1 MRARTPSRRRTPV
14 VHERAAAVRTPVS
27 AWPAGLAIL
36 LLTVWG
42 GYLGDRRVPDP
53 AVSEWIELVATPIA
67 WVAAG
72 LAALAALWRDA
83 GETRTVPMAQR
94 AAAVLFAAVAA
105 LAALSAFWAPA
116 MQDGLPMVAGV
127 AGSLALGL
135 AVYRSGRSKGLLL
148 GLALVFVAGSSLV
161 SLRGV
166 GEFVVHFLS
175 GDRTWRV
182 FATFTMPNFLA
193 GLLVASIPLTLAV
206 GLTAR
211 GRRLAASA
219 ALGLLLQFG
228 CLLLTQSRMGIAS
241 LLVAVGVLGVACWAS
256 GALVG
261 HCRRRALGLL
271 GVMLV
276 VALLAAG
283 PAVARLKA
291 SGDQAYSAR
300 FRALTWQGAARMVAA
315 RPLQG
320 FGAGSFATAYPP
332 YAVVGFTQHAH
343 NTYLQ
348 LGCDSGAPAALC
360 LLAALC
366 CAWFAG
372 WRALVASRGA
382 KAPTDAA
389 HGPAIDVRVVAAGAL
404 AGSIGLALHSG
415 FDSDLYVPA
424 LASAMAVE
432 LAILL
437 AASRMLQPGAVL
449 AHQAPIRRWRRLAI
463 GAVALGLAAYAA
475 PTFAGRTL
483 AYQGL
488 GAIAES
494 GASVAYDKLV
504 EAAASEPWNAET
516 RLNAAMLAS
525 SADHGSEAW
534 RLLLEATRLSPT
546 GKSFYRAGKHLQR
559 QGKMAEAA
567 TWFDRARRV
576 DPHFIPNLVALA
588 AAWDASGRGDAAQR
602 VYSDIAHLYE
612 GPIGTIRAI
621 PERIEWEFAEGY
633 LGLAAAA
640 VKAARPG
647 EAVPLLQSGIKV
659 LRAFWDARQSQAL
672 YGADAA
678 AVDRAAE
685 RYEWALTT
693 LEASARAT
701 GNAAA
706 ASDASAELGRL
717 REARA
722 QPSRSS

>member
-1 MRARTPSRRRTPV
+1 MRACKRTPV
-14 VHERAAAVRTPVS
+14 VHEKAAAVRTP
-27 AWPAGLAIL
+27 AWAWLAGLAVL

-53 AVSEWIELVATPIA
+53 ALSEWIELVATPIA
-67 WVAAG
+67 WVLAG
-72 LAALAALWRDA
+72 LAALAAVWRDA
-83 GETRTVPMAQR
+83 GEARTVPPVQR
-94 AAAVLFAAVAA
+94 ATAVLFALVAL
-105 LAALSAFWAPA
+105 LAALSAVWAPA
-116 MQDGLPMVAGV
+116 KQDALPMVAGV
-127 AGSLALGL
+127 VGSLSLGL
-135 AVYRSGRSKGLLL
+135 AVYRSERSRGLLL
-148 GLALVFVAGSSLV
+148 GLALVFVTASSLV
-161 SLRGV
+161 ALRGL
-166 GEFVVHFLS
+166 GEFAVHFLS

-193 GLLVASIPLTLAV
+193 GLLVASIPLTLAI

-211 GRRLAASA
+211 SGRLPASA

-241 LLVAVGVLGVACWAS
+241 LFVAVVLLGAACWAS

-291 SGDQAYSAR
+291 SGDQSYSAR
-300 FRALTWQGAARMVAA
+300 FRALTWKGAALMMAA

-348 LGCDSGAPAALC
+348 LGCESGAPAALC

-366 CAWFAG
+366 CAWFTG
-372 WRALVASRGA
+372 WRALVASKGA
-382 KAPTDAA
+382 KAPTDAG
-389 HGPAIDVRVVAAGAL
+389 HGPAIDLRVIAAGAL
-404 AGSIGLALHSG
+404 AGSVGLALHSA

-424 LASAMAVE
+424 LASALAVD
-432 LAILL
+432 LALLL
-437 AASRMLQPGAVL
+437 AASRSLRPGSVL
-449 AHQAPIRRWRRLAI
+449 AHTTPARWWNRLAA
-463 GAVALGLAAYAA
+463 GAAALGLASYAA

-488 GAIAES
+488 GAIGES
-494 GASVAYDKLV
+494 GPSVAFDKLV

-525 SADHGSEAW
+525 SAGREAEAW
-534 RLLLEATRLSPT
+534 RLLMDAARLSPT
-546 GKSFYRAGKHLQR
+546 GKSFYRAGRHLQR

-567 TWFDRARRV
+567 TWFDRARSV
-576 DPHFIPNLVALA
+576 DPHFVPNLVALA
-588 AAWDASGRGDAAQR
+588 AAWDASGRSDAAR
-602 VYSDIAHLYE
+602 SVYADIVRLHE
-612 GPIGTIRAI
+612 GPIGTTRAI
-621 PERIEWEFAEGY
+621 PERIEWEFAEGH

-640 VKAARPG
+640 VKDGRSA
-647 EAVPLLQSGIKV
+647 EAVLRLQSGIKV

-685 RYEWALTT
+685 RYEWALAM

-706 ASDASAELGRL
+706 AADASAELGRL
-717 REARA
+717 RDARA
-722 QPSRSS
+722 RTSPPG

>member
-1 MRARTPSRRRTPV
+1 M
-14 VHERAAAVRTPVS
+14 
-27 AWPAGLAIL
+27 
-36 LLTVWG
+36 
-42 GYLGDRRVPDP
+42 
-53 AVSEWIELVATPIA
+53 A

-72 LAALAALWRDA
+72 LAALAALWRNA
-83 GETRTVPMAQR
+83 GEARIVPTSQRVSAALFTVG
-94 AAAVLFAAVAA
+94 AV
-105 LAALSAFWAPA
+105 LAALSAFWSPA
-116 MQDGLPMVAGV
+116 KQDALPMVAGV
-127 AGSLALGL
+127 VGSLAMGL
-135 AVYRSGRSKGLLL
+135 AVYRSERSRRLLL
-148 GLALVFVAGSSLV
+148 GLALVFVTASSLV
-161 SLRGV
+161 ALRGV

-211 GRRLAASA
+211 GGRLVAAT

-241 LLVAVGVLGVACWAS
+241 LLVAIGLLGAACWVS

-261 HCRRRALGLL
+261 HCRRRALALL

-291 SGDQAYSAR
+291 SGDQSYSAR
-300 FRALTWQGAARMVAA
+300 FRALTWQGATRMVAA

-343 NTYLQ
+343 NSYLQ

-360 LLAALC
+360 ILAALC
-366 CAWFAG
+366 CAWFTG
-372 WRALVASRGA
+372 WRTLAASKGA
-382 KAPTDAA
+382 TAPTVAA
-389 HGPAIDVRVVAAGAL
+389 HGPAVDLRVLAAGAL
-404 AGSIGLALHSG
+404 AGSVGLALHSA

-424 LASAMAVE
+424 LTSAMAVE
-432 LAILL
+432 LALLL
-437 AASRMLQPGAVL
+437 AAARMLRPGPVM
-449 AHQAPIRRWRRLAI
+449 AHQAPIRPVSRLAV
-463 GAVALGLAAYAA
+463 GAMALGLTAYAV

-494 GASVAYDKLV
+494 GPSVAYDKLV

-525 SADHGSEAW
+525 SAGHGPDAW
-534 RLLLEATRLSPT
+534 RLLMEATRLSPT

-559 QGKMAEAA
+559 QGRMADAA

-576 DPHFIPNLVALA
+576 DPHFVPNLVALA
-588 AAWDASGRGDAAQR
+588 VAWDASGRGDAAQR
-602 VYSDIAHLYE
+602 VYADIVRLYE
-612 GPIGTIRAI
+612 GPIGMTRAI

-640 VKAARPG
+640 VKAGRPR
-647 EAVPLLQSGIKV
+647 EAVPQLQSGINV
-659 LRAFWDARQSQAL
+659 LRAFWEARQSQAV

-678 AVDRAAE
+678 EVDRVAE

-706 ASDASAELGRL
+706 ASDASAEQGRL
-717 REARA
+717 RDARA
-722 QPSRSS
+722 LTPAPG